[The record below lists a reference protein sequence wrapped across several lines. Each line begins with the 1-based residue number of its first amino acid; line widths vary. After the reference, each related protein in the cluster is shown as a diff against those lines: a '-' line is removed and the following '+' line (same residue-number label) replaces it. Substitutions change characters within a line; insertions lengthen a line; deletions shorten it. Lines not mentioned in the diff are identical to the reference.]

1 MCKTDPRVLALDF
14 DGVICDGMIEYFR
27 TSQRTYTAIWNE
39 KISPEVAQRF
49 YALRPVIETGWEMP
63 LLLRAIA
70 LGFTDTE
77 ILDRWPDIARDLLKT
92 ENLDKKRLSRELDN
106 VRDRWIA
113 EDLEGWLDLH
123 RFYPG
128 AIDRLSGLLRSDTA
142 AYIVTTK
149 ESRFVKRLLQKV
161 GIDFPAD
168 RLFGKEVNRP
178 KYATIRGILAD
189 TGALPGDVWF
199 VEDRLEAL
207 ELVREQEDLA
217 DVRLFLADWGYN
229 TARTRD
235 SIRDDP
241 RIQLLTLER
250 FAGDFEGWNF

>member
-1 MCKTDPRVLALDF
+1 MYPTDPRVLALDF
-14 DGVICDGMIEYFR
+14 DGVICDGMIEYFQ
-27 TSQRTYTAIWNE
+27 TSQRTYTAIWNGT
-39 KISPEVAQRF
+39 IPPEVAPRF
-49 YALRPVIETGWEMP
+49 YQLRPVIETGWEMP

-70 LGFTDTE
+70 LGFTDEE
-77 ILDRWPDIARDLLKT
+77 ILDRWPAIARDLLIK
-92 ENLDKKRLSRELDN
+92 ENLDKKRLSRELDG

-128 AIDRLSGLLRSDTA
+128 VIDRLSELLHSDTA
-142 AYIVTTK
+142 IYIITTK

-161 GIDFPAD
+161 GIYFPDD

-178 KYATIRGILAD
+178 KYATIRGILAN
-189 TGALPGDVWF
+189 TGALPCDFWF

-207 ELVREQEDLA
+207 ELVRGQEDLA

-235 SIRDDP
+235 SIRGDS
-241 RIQLLTLER
+241 RIRLLTLER
-250 FAGDFEGWNF
+250 FTGDFPDRAG